1 MPRHIVLM
9 SSLTKVNLCGMK
21 YSQRE
26 IVLVPFPF
34 SDLSTTKKRPVLIIS
49 NDDYNSKHDDVV
61 VCVITSNKFKDDFS
75 VVIKDDNLEYGFLP
89 EESTIKYH
97 KLFTI
102 NKSKIGKKFSIV
114 NKELFGTISKN
125 LCDLFKHT

>member
-1 MPRHIVLM
+1 MIL
-9 SSLTKVNLCGMK
+9 LTKVNLHGMK

-49 NDDYNSKHDDVV
+49 NDDYNSKYDDVV
-61 VCVITSNKFKDDFS
+61 VCVITSKKFKDDLS
-75 VVIKDDNLEYGFLP
+75 VAIKDDDLEYGFMP

-102 NKSKIGKKFSIV
+102 NKSKIVKKFSV
-114 NKELFGTISKN
+114 VSKELFGFVSKN
-125 LCDLFKHT
+125 LCALFKHTRP

>member
-1 MPRHIVLM
+1 M
-9 SSLTKVNLCGMK
+9 SPLIKVNLYGMK

-102 NKSKIGKKFSIV
+102 NKSKIVKKFSIV
-114 NKELFGTISKN
+114 NKELFETISKN
-125 LCDLFKHT
+125 LCALFKHT

>member
-1 MPRHIVLM
+1 
-9 SSLTKVNLCGMK
+9 MK

-49 NDDYNSKHDDVV
+49 NDDYNSKYDDVV
-61 VCVITSNKFKDDFS
+61 VCVITSKKLKDDLS
-75 VVIKDDNLEYGFLP
+75 VVINDEDLEYGYLP

-102 NKSKIGKKFSIV
+102 NKSKIVKKFSVV
-114 NKELFGTISKN
+114 NKELFGTVSKK
-125 LCDLFKHT
+125 LCALFRHT

>member
-1 MPRHIVLM
+1 M

>member
-1 MPRHIVLM
+1 
-9 SSLTKVNLCGMK
+9 MK

-102 NKSKIGKKFSIV
+102 NKSKIVKKFSIV
-114 NKELFGTISKN
+114 NKELFETISKN
-125 LCDLFKHT
+125 LCALFKHT

>member
-1 MPRHIVLM
+1 MIPGI
-9 SSLTKVNLCGMK
+9 KINLYGMK

-49 NDDYNSKHDDVV
+49 NDIYNSKNDDVV
-61 VCVITSNKFKDDFS
+61 VCVITSKKHKDNYS
-75 VVIKDDNLEYGFLP
+75 VVIKDEDLEYGYLP

-102 NKSKIGKKFSIV
+102 NKSKILKKFSVV
-114 NKELFGTISKN
+114 NKALFGNISRG
-125 LCDLFKHT
+125 LCTLFKET

>member
-1 MPRHIVLM
+1 M
-9 SSLTKVNLCGMK
+9 SPLTKVNLYGMK

-61 VCVITSNKFKDDFS
+61 VCVITSKKFKDDFS
-75 VVIKDDNLEYGFLP
+75 VVIKDEDLEYGYLP

-102 NKSKIGKKFSIV
+102 NKSKIVKKFSIV
-114 NKELFGTISKN
+114 NKKLFEAISKS
-125 LCDLFKHT
+125 LCVLFKHT